1 MLVVDASAALNA
13 CIAKDG
19 FAHYRREQLVA
30 PPLLWPEVR
39 SVLHE
44 SAWRREIPSDLARIG
59 LERLR
64 AAPIGSRAPAEL
76 GPEAWRVADAL
87 GWAKTYDAEYLA
99 LAALLRCRLVTVDE
113 ALIRGTTHLG
123 YVIRPSAV

>member
-1 MLVVDASAALNA
+1 M
-13 CIAKDG
+13 
-19 FAHYRREQLVA
+19 
-30 PPLLWPEVR
+30 
-39 SVLHE
+39 
-44 SAWRREIPSDLARIG
+44 
-59 LERLR
+59 
-64 AAPIGSRAPAEL
+64 
-76 GPEAWRVADAL
+76 ADAL